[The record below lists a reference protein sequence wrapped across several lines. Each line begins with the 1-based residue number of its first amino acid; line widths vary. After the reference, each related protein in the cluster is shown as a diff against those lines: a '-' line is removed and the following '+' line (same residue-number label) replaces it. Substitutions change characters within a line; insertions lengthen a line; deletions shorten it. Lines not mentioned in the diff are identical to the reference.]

1 MIAVYYL
8 LGLFLYLFGI
18 LEIYLTKSADR
29 KILYLIA
36 LLVFIGF
43 VGLKIKGGT
52 DFESYENIFYS
63 IDVEAELSSGLLE
76 PIWVLL
82 IFLVRAVGGVFF
94 IFHFIVAFINLSIKI
109 TLFRKLTPYL
119 FPALLIYLV
128 GLFFERDNDGIRQG
142 LSIAFCFLSIPY
154 VLTKNKFPFFIC
166 NIIAIL
172 IYYSSAVFLLCY
184 FFPKIRWS
192 DKTVF
197 IIVCLSFIFPFTGIS
212 VSDLLMSLLFIP
224 AVVTKLDV
232 YSESSFYAGTMGIN
246 IGIIFRFIILVLFI
260 YYHRSLS
267 IKADLY
273 YLLRNGFALAIVLS
287 LVFNNFAIL
296 AHRLPYAFREFQIFI
311 VPYFLTIAVG
321 KGNRII
327 ILTFTF
333 IYTLLLLYRAL
344 IGENASYYIYDNLLF
359 HLFDK

>member
-1 MIAVYYL
+1 MIL
-8 LGLFLYLFGI
+8 LLF
-18 LEIYLTKSADR
+18 
-29 KILYLIA
+29 
-36 LLVFIGF
+36 
-43 VGLKIKGGT
+43 
-52 DFESYENIFYS
+52 
-63 IDVEAELSSGLLE
+63 
-76 PIWVLL
+76 
-82 IFLVRAVGGVFF
+82 
-94 IFHFIVAFINLSIKI
+94 
-109 TLFRKLTPYL
+109 
-119 FPALLIYLV
+119 
-128 GLFFERDNDGIRQG
+128 
-142 LSIAFCFLSIPY
+142 
-154 VLTKNKFPFFIC
+154 
-166 NIIAIL
+166 
-172 IYYSSAVFLLCY
+172 FLLCY